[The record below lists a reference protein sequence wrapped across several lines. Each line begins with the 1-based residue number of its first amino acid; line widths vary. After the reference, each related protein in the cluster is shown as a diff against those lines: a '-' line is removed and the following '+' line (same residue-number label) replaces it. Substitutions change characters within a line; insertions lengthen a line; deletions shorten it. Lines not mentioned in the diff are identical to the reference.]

1 MAPPADLEP
10 FSPFSHFRHH
20 SGSHLTAPLA
30 RRSSAIAG
38 AVQSHQATF
47 LLTAAPQRDIFI
59 SSSDKYIS
67 LRGDAI
73 TKIRTNLATY
83 LGAICALLAAISS
96 WYTIAFNDSRF
107 IVPMD
112 LSNYVFRAQDLPI
125 IISGTLLALYI
136 VYLAVLFFQSTSA
149 NKRRGST
156 SRSTRTVNPKL
167 GFLGLFG
174 FAGFLGFWTYRVDQT
189 IFPFVFF
196 VFFGFFGFFY
206 EGKMS
211 NTLIDERY
219 KENKMR
225 AQSTSNK
232 TALSI
237 IFLQY

>member
-1 MAPPADLEP
+1 MRERNYEEKD
-10 FSPFSHFRHH
+10 
-20 SGSHLTAPLA
+20 
-30 RRSSAIAG
+30 
-38 AVQSHQATF
+38 
-47 LLTAAPQRDIFI
+47 
-59 SSSDKYIS
+59 
-67 LRGDAI
+67 
-73 TKIRTNLATY
+73 NLAIY

-219 KENKMR
+219 KENKMK
-225 AQSTSNK
+225 AQSVANK
-232 TALSI
+232 TSLSI
-237 IFLQY
+237 IFLAILILGQGKLMDNLEYTLIALVIVIALSIALEIFLSEYLLYHYDNDEQFDESEE

>member
-10 FSPFSHFRHH
+10 FSLFSHFRHH
-20 SGSHLTAPLA
+20 SGTHLTAPLA

-47 LLTAAPQRDIFI
+47 LLTASPQRDIFI

-67 LRGDAI
+67 LRERNYEEKD
-73 TKIRTNLATY
+73 NLAIY

-112 LSNYVFRAQDLPI
+112 L

-225 AQSTSNK
+225 AQSTANK

>member
-1 MAPPADLEP
+1 MTFYV
-10 FSPFSHFRHH
+10 FSRILNLQIHAHIYRSFIRHH
-20 SGSHLTAPLA
+20 KMLGVRIAKRKIEPKKPANPCGTRLCSCIFFVNALQKRCNLKGL
-30 RRSSAIAG
+30 RRFF
-38 AVQSHQATF
+38 F
-47 LLTAAPQRDIFI
+47 LLIKQI
-59 SSSDKYIS
+59 SQLLSCQTPAWHHQLIS
-67 LRGDAI
+67 
-73 TKIRTNLATY
+73 N
-83 LGAICALLAAISS
+83 
-96 WYTIAFNDSRF
+96 RF
-107 IVPMD
+107 LYFP
-112 LSNYVFRAQDLPI
+112 
-125 IISGTLLALYI
+125 ISGTLLALCI

-225 AQSTSNK
+225 AQSTANK

>member
-1 MAPPADLEP
+1 MTFYV
-10 FSPFSHFRHH
+10 FSRILNLQIHAHIYRSFIRHH
-20 SGSHLTAPLA
+20 KMLGVRIAKRKIEPQKPANPCDTRLCSCIFFVSTLQKRCDLKGL
-30 RRSSAIAG
+30 RRFF
-38 AVQSHQATF
+38 F
-47 LLTAAPQRDIFI
+47 LLIKQI
-59 SSSDKYIS
+59 SQ
-67 LRGDAI
+67 
-73 TKIRTNLATY
+73 
-83 LGAICALLAAISS
+83 LLSCQTPAWHHQLIP
-96 WYTIAFNDSRF
+96 NRF
-107 IVPMD
+107 LYFP
-112 LSNYVFRAQDLPI
+112 
-125 IISGTLLALYI
+125 ISGTLLALYI

-196 VFFGFFGFFY
+196 LFFGFFGFFY

-225 AQSTSNK
+225 AQSTANK

>member
-1 MAPPADLEP
+1 MFCLLIKQISQLLSCQTPAW
-10 FSPFSHFRHH
+10 HH
-20 SGSHLTAPLA
+20 QLISN
-30 RRSSAIAG
+30 R
-38 AVQSHQATF
+38 F
-47 LLTAAPQRDIFI
+47 LYFP
-59 SSSDKYIS
+59 
-67 LRGDAI
+67 
-73 TKIRTNLATY
+73 
-83 LGAICALLAAISS
+83 
-96 WYTIAFNDSRF
+96 
-107 IVPMD
+107 
-112 LSNYVFRAQDLPI
+112 
-125 IISGTLLALYI
+125 ISGTLLALYI

-196 VFFGFFGFFY
+196 MFFGFFGFFY

-225 AQSTSNK
+225 AQSTANK